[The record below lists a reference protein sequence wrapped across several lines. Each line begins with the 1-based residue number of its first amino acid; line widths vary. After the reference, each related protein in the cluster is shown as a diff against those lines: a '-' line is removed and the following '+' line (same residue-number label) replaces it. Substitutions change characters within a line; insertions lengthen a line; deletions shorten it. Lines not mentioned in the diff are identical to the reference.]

1 MNFEE
6 IKSFEERVII
16 EFERLWL
23 DGAHAFF
30 FYYLSNN
37 LYLFPFPLFRFQDA
51 KDLTPSS
58 IQPAVSFGFSVPVA
72 SNNESTIVGRVALR
86 DCELCVALPDCEL
99 RFESKLPFDESEFEL
114 PPEKDRLL
122 C

>member
-1 MNFEE
+1 M
-6 IKSFEERVII
+6 
-16 EFERLWL
+16 
-23 DGAHAFF
+23 
-30 FYYLSNN
+30 SNN

-51 KDLTPSS
+51 NDLTPSS

-86 DCELCVALPDCEL
+86 DCELPDCEL
-99 RFESKLPFDESEFEL
+99 RFESKLPLDESEFEL

-122 C
+122 YFKGRDHIL